1 MKMKFALKLIAAS
14 LALAAANQAGAAIAD
29 WTTPGSSGSAEMF
42 LAVWDSTA
50 QTSYIRD
57 LGVRMNDF
65 MPALGTGTAFD
76 KTTTG
81 TNLSATGALAAPYGG
96 SGNNSIGFA
105 AGFGASPSVA
115 AGSVLTSGYQLTFQA
130 DPLTSSFFSP
140 AGGGLSTSLQWMV
153 GAFDSVG
160 AIGNQTLRGLT
171 TSNGVVAGLNAPVAN
186 FGTTNGYIQLNN
198 GLGTMTGPV
207 NTNGSATAVLA
218 DGTPYFTGPNA
229 QGPNWGSYASFS
241 TLANV
246 GSSQKF
252 WYIATSD
259 TTPADAATVKGFTNA
274 TWKLNTDGTLVY
286 QVAAVP
292 VPAAAWLFASGMLGL
307 VGVARRRLQS

>member
-1 MKMKFALKLIAAS
+1 MKFALKLIAAS

-29 WTTPGSSGSAEMF
+29 WNTPGSSGSGEMF

-57 LGVRMNDF
+57 LGVHMNDF

-81 TNLSATGALAAPYGG
+81 TSLSATGKLAAPYGG
-96 SGNNSIGFA
+96 SGNNSIGFS
-105 AGFGASPSVA
+105 GGYGVSPSVA
-115 AGSVLTSGYQLTFQA
+115 AGSVLTPGYQLTFQA
-130 DPLTSSFFSP
+130 DTLASSFFSP
-140 AGGGLSTSLQWMV
+140 AGGPLSTSLQWMV
-153 GAFDSVG
+153 GANDNVGSV
-160 AIGNQTLRGLT
+160 GNQTLRTLT
-171 TSNGVVAGLNAPVAN
+171 TSNGVVGGNNSAVAN
-186 FGTTNGYIQLNN
+186 FGSTLGYIQTNN
-198 GLGTMTGPV
+198 SRGTMNDLLTA
-207 NTNGSATAVLA
+207 NNGSATAALV
-218 DGTPYFTGPNA
+218 DGAPYFAAG
-229 QGPNWGSYASFS
+229 QGSNWKSYASFN

-246 GSSQKF
+246 GSSQQF

-286 QVAAVP
+286 QVGAVP

>member
-29 WTTPGSSGSAEMF
+29 WGTPGSSGSAEMF
-42 LAVWDSTA
+42 LAVWDSSA

-57 LGVRMNDF
+57 LGVHMNDF

-81 TNLSATGALAAPYGG
+81 TSLSATGKLAAPYGG
-96 SGNNSIGFA
+96 SGNNSIVY
-105 AGFGASPSVA
+105 GASPSIA
-115 AGSVLTSGYQLTFQA
+115 AGSVLTPGYQLTFQA

-160 AIGNQTLRGLT
+160 AMGNQTLRGLT
-171 TSNGVVAGLNAPVAN
+171 TSNGVVAGLNSNVGN

-198 GLGTMTGPV
+198 GRGTMTGAV
-207 NTNGSATAVLA
+207 NTNGSATAALA
-218 DGTPYFTGPNA
+218 DGMAYFAAG
-229 QGPNWGSYASFS
+229 QGSNWNTYASFN

-246 GSSQKF
+246 GSSQQF

-259 TTPADAATVKGFTNA
+259 ATPSDAATVKGFTNA